1 MLNFAYNEEDARLAF
16 IEEGTEI
23 GIQQGIQQGVQQGI
37 QQERMQ
43 QLSQYTSQAL
53 AMLKDGLSIDN
64 VARYSPLP
72 LENIKSI
79 AKKNGLL

>member
-23 GIQQGIQQGVQQGI
+23 GIQQGI